1 MRTFGM
7 VEFFL
12 SKAIVPFE
20 ELDFELSK
28 TEDASEELLIVS
40 DELEVASA
48 IEEFFSKRLEDDA
61 IWLEDET
68 IRLDE

>member
-1 MRTFGM
+1 M

-28 TEDASEELLIVS
+28 TEDASEELLIIS

-61 IWLEDET
+61 I
-68 IRLDE
+68 